1 MNLLEIGPH
10 ADYLHGKGIET
21 VAMEELSQDEIY
33 LQAAGEFG
41 SSLERL
47 AAAYEAD
54 PDRRRDLSQDIH
66 FQLWRSLQRFD
77 GRCSLRTWAYRV
89 AHNVAASHV
98 MRERRRFFGLVSL
111 EGIEALPTVDSGP
124 SAAEHQINLARLM
137 ALIQRL
143 KPLDRQVI
151 VSYLEDLDAAT
162 IAEITGLSAA
172 NVAMRIH
179 RVKKLLAEQFRQ
191 GGNNAG

>member
-1 MNLLEIGPH
+1 
-10 ADYLHGKGIET
+10 
-21 VAMEELSQDEIY
+21 MEELSQDEIY
-33 LQAAGEFG
+33 LHAAEEYG

-98 MRERRRFFGLVSL
+98 MRERRRFFGLVSI
-111 EGIEALPTVDSGP
+111 EEIEALPTVDSGP
-124 SAAEHQINLARLM
+124 SAAEHQIDLTRLM

-143 KPLDRQVI
+143 KPLDRQII

-172 NVAMRIH
+172 NVGMRIH

-191 GGNNAG
+191 GGNDAG

>member
-1 MNLLEIGPH
+1 
-10 ADYLHGKGIET
+10 
-21 VAMEELSQDEIY
+21 MEELSQDEIY
-33 LQAAGEFG
+33 LQTAEEYGPA
-41 SSLERL
+41 LERL

-77 GRCSLRTWAYRV
+77 ARCSLRTWIYRV
-89 AHNVAASHV
+89 AHNVAASYV

-111 EGIEALPTVDSGP
+111 DEIEALPTADAGP
-124 SAAEHQINLARLM
+124 SAAEHQINLSRLM

-143 KPLDRQVI
+143 KPLDRQI
-151 VSYLEDLDAAT
+151 MVSYLEDLDAAS

-172 NVAMRIH
+172 NVGMRIH

-191 GGNNAG
+191 GGNHAG